1 MRRRHGKAEE
11 KEGRHEPIV
20 APDLFERVQAMR
32 AQNYK
37 PDNPR
42 TRQTHVYVA
51 QQMARC
57 TVCGELLRGNPT
69 RDRSVYRDAS
79 PERVIAC
86 AAQRWIIDGAI
97 VTEALTDFIG
107 SIQLPEAW
115 QATALAA
122 ALSSEAAQRRQSARA
137 TLERQLVRL
146 HELKYDPDT
155 GLQEWRVRKAAV
167 KAELDTLRDEPA
179 LDVDLADAAERL
191 AHLDLLWTDVT
202 AEERREIVAGIVKAV

>member
-1 MRRRHGKAEE
+1 
-11 KEGRHEPIV
+11 
-20 APDLFERVQAMR
+20 
-32 AQNYK
+32 
-37 PDNPR
+37 
-42 TRQTHVYVA
+42 
-51 QQMARC
+51 
-57 TVCGELLRGNPT
+57 
-69 RDRSVYRDAS
+69 
-79 PERVIAC
+79 
-86 AAQRWIIDGAI
+86 
-97 VTEALTDFIG
+97 
-107 SIQLPEAW
+107 
-115 QATALAA
+115 
-122 ALSSEAAQRRQSARA
+122 LSSEAAQRRQSARA